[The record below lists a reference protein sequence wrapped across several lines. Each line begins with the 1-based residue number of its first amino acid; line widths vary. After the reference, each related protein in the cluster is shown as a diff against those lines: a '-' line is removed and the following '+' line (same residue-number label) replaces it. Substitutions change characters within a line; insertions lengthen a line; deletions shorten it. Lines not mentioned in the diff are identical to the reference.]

1 MIKKLFAV
9 VVCCCLG
16 LGSVY
21 AAPVKTTINCTVHG
35 SKGSAVNLYELK
47 NGEAIRLGFQ
57 RPDENGNCSFNVKE
71 KKEGVYFFAKAGGK
85 SADYKYVIYLKAGD
99 QKQVDFYLETT
110 SVDYDSAVVTHPNG
124 ETKVIQDWINQLNG
138 YSKSLML
145 KTGEAY
151 TKYATFEKSA
161 APFLK
166 RNKTGNQYFDQWM
179 ADKVKTDLNYL
190 RAAQFFGF
198 GKRLNTT
205 FDSAASVQT
214 FYKPL
219 LNREMVSDPALLRS
233 EHGMDLL
240 NYIFAYWKFKKD
252 KGAENLVTRFFSEN
266 LAFMTNNSI
275 KVAYIANKMQQITR
289 YEDFVQ
295 QVQPYKSLFI
305 SEEYKK
311 AYEKKYEDLY
321 LFAKGT
327 PGYNFELKDV
337 NNKTYTLA
345 GFKGKIVVIDMWAMW
360 CAPCLAEKPVME
372 KIAEELKDR
381 NDLVFVGVSVD
392 GLSRREIWKAFVK
405 KQGFT
410 SIELLS
416 NATESIQQYYKIDGI
431 PRFLIFDREGKII
444 TVDAPRP
451 SAPGF
456 KKIIDAALAAK

>member
-1 MIKKLFAV
+1 MLKKLFAV
-9 VVCCCLG
+9 VVYCCLG

-21 AAPVKTTINCTVHG
+21 AAPVKTTINCTIHG
-35 SKGSAVNLYELK
+35 PKGSAVNLYELK
-47 NGEAIRLGFQ
+47 DGQAIRLGFQ
-57 RPDENGNCSFNVKE
+57 FPDENGNCSFQVKE
-71 KKEGVYFFAKAGGK
+71 KKEGIYYFAKAGGK
-85 SADYKYVIYLKAGD
+85 GADYKYVIYLKAGD

-110 SVDYDSAVVTHPNG
+110 SVDYDTAVITNPNA
-124 ETKVIQDWINQLNG
+124 ETKVIQDWTNQLND
-138 YSKSLML
+138 YSKSMML
-145 KTGEAY
+145 KTEDPY
-151 TKYATFEKSA
+151 VKYAAFEKSA
-161 APFLK
+161 IPFLK
-166 RNKTGNQYFDQWM
+166 GNKTGNPYFDQWI
-179 ADKVKTDLNYL
+179 ADKVKTDLKYL

-205 FDSAASVQT
+205 FDSTASVQP
-214 FYKPL
+214 FYKQL
-219 LNREMVSDPALLRS
+219 LKNEMVSDPALLRS
-233 EHGMDLL
+233 EHGMGLL
-240 NYIFAYWKFKKD
+240 NYIFAYRKFNKEKSS
-252 KGAENLVTRFFSEN
+252 ANLATGLFSEN
-266 LAFMTNNSI
+266 LPFIGNNSI
-275 KVAYIANKMQQITR
+275 KVAYIDYKMQQITR
-289 YEDFVQ
+289 YEDFVH
-295 QVQPYKSLFI
+295 QVQPYKALFVT
-305 SEEYKK
+305 EDHKK
-311 AYEKKYEDLY
+311 AYQKKYEDLY

-392 GLSRREIWKAFVK
+392 GLNRREIWKAFVK
-405 KQGFT
+405 KNGFT